1 MRSLRAFVTDAIVS
15 GLLVVVP
22 LYLAGLL
29 LLKVMRSLQQVLEP
43 VEALIPELPYGEY
56 ILAFL
61 ILLLLAFLIG
71 VAMQTQAGR
80 RLSDRV
86 QDKVL
91 SRVPGYSL
99 FRGLTRQF
107 TGSKDE
113 KSWKPALAE
122 IEEALVPAF
131 IIEELVDGRFT
142 VFVPSVPTPLA
153 GTVYILTPE
162 RVHKIDI
169 SFSQAALV
177 VARWGAG
184 SKELIEALN
193 RSEPDSRL
201 TESSS

>member
-1 MRSLRAFVTDAIVS
+1 VRSLRAFVSDAIIS

-22 LYLAGLL
+22 LYLTGLL
-29 LLKVMRSLQQVLEP
+29 LLKVVQSLQQVLEP
-43 VEALIPELPYGEY
+43 VESLLPDLPYGEY

-61 ILLLLAFLIG
+61 ILLLLAFLVG
-71 VAMQTQAGR
+71 VAMQTKAGQM
-80 RLSDRV
+80 LNNQF

-91 SRVPGYSL
+91 SRIPGYAL

-107 TGSKDE
+107 TGSRDE
-113 KSWKPALAE
+113 KSWKPVLAE

-131 IIEELVDGRFT
+131 IIEELNDGRFT

-162 RVHKIDI
+162 RVHKVDI
-169 SFSQAALV
+169 PFSQAALV

-184 SKELIEALN
+184 ANALIEALN
-193 RSEPDSRL
+193 RKQG
-201 TESSS
+201 

>member
-1 MRSLRAFVTDAIVS
+1 MRWVHRAVKSFRVFFTDAVVS

-22 LYLAGLL
+22 LYLTGLL
-29 LLKVMRSLQQVLEP
+29 LLKVVQSLQRALQP
-43 VEALIPELPYGEY
+43 VESLLPDLIFGDYV
-56 ILAFL
+56 LAFL
-61 ILLLLAFLIG
+61 ILVLLAFLVG
-71 VAMQTQAGR
+71 VALQTAKGQAVSNR
-80 RLSDRV
+80 F

-91 SRVPGYSL
+91 SRIPGYSL

-107 TGSKDE
+107 AGSRDE
-113 KSWKPALAE
+113 KQWKPALAE

-131 IIEELVDGRFT
+131 IIEELDDGRFT

-169 SFSQAALV
+169 PFSQAAMV

-184 SKELIEALN
+184 SAELIAALK
-193 RSEPDSRL
+193 RGER
-201 TESSS
+201 